1 MMRSL
6 TLVALSALVFV
17 GGCGPATG
25 DATDMRIWTDDFAI
39 RISTQP
45 TPPTAREAVIYKV
58 VVRDKKTGE
67 PIENGEGRVFAT
79 SRDGANTWDSLE
91 PTAESG
97 AYTAKLR
104 FITAG
109 DWAVAIQ
116 FRRDST
122 SRLQRQDWMQTIHNE
137 RQ

>member
-1 MMRSL
+1 MRRASIVSL
-6 TLVALSALVFV
+6 AVLGAAA
-17 GGCGPATG
+17 CGPAQG
-25 DATDMRIWTDDFAI
+25 SATDMRIWTDDFQM
-39 RISTQP
+39 RISTDP
-45 TPPTAREAVIYKV
+45 SPPTAREAVIYKV

-67 PIENGEGRVFAT
+67 PIEQGEGRVFAT

-104 FITAG
+104 FITSG

>member
-1 MMRSL
+1 MRSL
-6 TLVALSALVFV
+6 TLVALSALVLV

-25 DATDMRIWTDDFAI
+25 ATTDMRIWTDDFAI

-45 TPPTAREAVIYKV
+45 TPPTAREAVMYKV

-116 FRRDST
+116 FRKDST
-122 SRLQRQDWMQTIHNE
+122 ERLQRQDWMQTIHNE

>member
-1 MMRSL
+1 MRRFPL
-6 TLVALSALVFV
+6 LLGALLGVVA
-17 GGCGPATG
+17 CGPPQG
-25 DATDMRIWTDDFAI
+25 SATDMRIWTDDFQM
-39 RISTQP
+39 RISTDP
-45 TPPTAREAVIYKV
+45 SPPTAREAVIYKV

-67 PIENGEGRVFAT
+67 PIEQGEGRVFAT

>member
-1 MMRSL
+1 MRRSWL
-6 TLVALSALVFV
+6 LLGAWLSVAA
-17 GGCGPATG
+17 CGPTQG
-25 DATDMRIWTDDFAI
+25 SATDMRIWTDDFQM
-39 RISTQP
+39 RISTDP
-45 TPPTAREAVIYKV
+45 TPPMAREAVIYKV
-58 VVRDKKTGE
+58 VIRDKKTGE
-67 PIENGEGRVFAT
+67 PIEQGEGRVFAT

>member
-1 MMRSL
+1 MRRRPFL
-6 TLVALSALVFV
+6 AMFTLLAAVA
-17 GGCGPATG
+17 CGPAQG
-25 DATDMRIWTDDFAI
+25 SSTDMRIWTDDFQI
-39 RISTQP
+39 RVSTQP
-45 TPPTAREAVIYKV
+45 SPPTAREAVIYKV
-58 VVRDKKTGE
+58 VVRDKETGE

-116 FRRDST
+116 FRRDSA

>member
-1 MMRSL
+1 MRL
-6 TLVALSALVFV
+6 RALFALAVLW
-17 GGCGPATG
+17 GTAACGPTPG
-25 DATDMRIWTDDFAI
+25 NTDMRLWTDEFQI
-39 RISTQP
+39 RVSTQP
-45 TPPTAREAVIYKV
+45 SPPTAREAVIYKV

-67 PIENGEGRVFAT
+67 PIENGEGRVFAN
-79 SRDGANTWDSLE
+79 SRDGASAWDSLE

-122 SRLQRQDWMQTIHNE
+122 SRLERADWMQTIHNE